1 MRSQVLY
8 LTVACF
14 VFFFYSKEINAA
26 ELPNSSNKP
35 QVVTKLDIQNVEIE
49 LLKQAYSIFCQLMCL
64 IKLLNLF
71 NSLNVLFTTRQSQE
85 LLLILSKEES
95 VIEKHSDI
103 RQELSRRNIDLL
115 SSIDVD
121 AIKKCSDLTRK
132 LSGNICSVSSQFVE
146 FLLELIEL
154 IQSIIYL
161 ITSYNLEISISDG
174 FSSENVRDLLLSL
187 NEHFSR
193 LVLDAT
199 KQNEN
204 QEQGVNKE
212 SISMDGLSLSL
223 SNQDLYNDESDTSLS
238 LLGQEQDLYL
248 ECPFDNSNINKEREV
263 STLNN
268 KLGNNNAENGANKKR
283 NRNRNRKN
291 RDGNVNSKENICQTP
306 HSNIQPNQQDED
318 GRFEGASPSNTSDVR
333 TQASI
338 TKLEASN
345 ADEGSSRGK
354 NSTHKKHTSKKK
366 HLQSRPD
373 GPQPQAA
380 FVQPAEL
387 LKLDP
392 KGGAKQK
399 VKTKA
404 VTSKNNNS
412 RSSRRSRSRSPK
424 PCTSLRAQTGSSSRS
439 SSPRPCTSS
448 GVQIGSSSRS
458 PSPRPHVSSISQV
471 GSSLRSH
478 SQSRGTFASL
488 QDTSHLKGKSRSRR
502 SRSRSRGASPTAPR
516 TESVTEG
523 DQSKDG
529 ELEAS
534 EALFLI
540 QEAEEVLN
548 EILKLEEE
556 LLNLS
561 FQLFKKLQEMDRIL
575 LKITGRGDK
584 FAAITTQMEIIK
596 VALGDW
602 IKKIDFSSNG
612 RYVLMNA
619 KNVLEALPPSV
630 AARQGLAS
638 RVCGS
643 KDCCKV
649 GHPSDKYIVGTNN
662 CGCRMCDC
670 SCLFCLQHPFDSPK
684 KSIYD
689 VD

>member
-1 MRSQVLY
+1 MKSQVLY

-14 VFFFYSKEINAA
+14 VFFFYSKETSAA

-35 QVVTKLDIQNVEIE
+35 QVVTKLDLQNVEIT
-49 LLKQAYSIFCQLMCL
+49 LLKETYSIFCQLMCL

-71 NSLNVLFTTRQSQE
+71 NSLNNLSMARQSQE
-85 LLLILSKEES
+85 LLLILSKEKN
-95 VIEKHSDI
+95 VTEKQSEI
-103 RQELSRRNIDLL
+103 REELLKRNIDLL

-132 LSGNICSVSSQFVE
+132 LSRNICSNSSRFAE

-161 ITSYNLEISISDG
+161 ITGYNLETSISED

-187 NEHFSR
+187 NDYFLG

-199 KQNEN
+199 QQNEN

-212 SISMDGLSLSL
+212 SNSMDDLLLSLP
-223 SNQDLYNDESDTSLS
+223 NQDLYNDESHALS
-238 LLGQEQDLYL
+238 SQLGQEQDLYL
-248 ECPFDNSNINKEREV
+248 ECSENSNINKERKAPT
-263 STLNN
+263 SDN
-268 KLGNNNAENGANKKR
+268 KLGNNDHVENGASKKSKR
-283 NRNRNRKN
+283 KKNRKDK
-291 RDGNVNSKENICQTP
+291 DGNVNSKENICQTP
-306 HSNIQPNQQDED
+306 PCNIQANRQDED
-318 GRFEGASPSNTSDVR
+318 GRFEGASPSNTSGVKTR
-333 TQASI
+333 ANI

-345 ADEGSSRGK
+345 ADEGSARGK
-354 NSTHKKHTSKKK
+354 DSTHKKRTSKKK
-366 HLQSRPD
+366 HLQSSPH
-373 GPQPQAA
+373 GPQPQVT

-387 LKLDP
+387 IALDP
-392 KGGAKQK
+392 RGGAKQK
-399 VKTKA
+399 VKTKTD
-404 VTSKNNNS
+404 TSKNDNRRNS
-412 RSSRRSRSRSPK
+412 RRRSRSPSPK
-424 PCTSLRAQTGSSSRS
+424 PCTSSGAQTGSSSRS

-448 GVQIGSSSRS
+448 GVQTGSSFRSHSPRPRVSSRS
-458 PSPRPHVSSISQV
+458 QA

-478 SQSRGTFASL
+478 LQS
-488 QDTSHLKGKSRSRR
+488 KGKSRSRR
-502 SRSRSRGASPTAPR
+502 SRSRSRDASPTAPR
-516 TESVTEG
+516 TGSVTEG

-540 QEAEEVLN
+540 QEAEETLT
-548 EILKLEEE
+548 EILKLEDE

-561 FQLFKKLQEMDRIL
+561 FKLHEKLGEMDQLLFKI
-575 LKITGRGDK
+575 IGRGDK
-584 FAAITTQMEIIK
+584 FAAIIAQMEIIK
-596 VALGDW
+596 VALEDW
-602 IKKIDFSSNG
+602 RKKIDFSSNG
-612 RYVLMNA
+612 KYVLMNA
-619 KNVLEALPPSV
+619 KDVLAAIPPSV

-643 KDCCKV
+643 RDCCKV
-649 GHPSDKYIVGTNN
+649 GHPSDKYIVGANQ

-670 SCLFCLQHPFDSPK
+670 SCLFCLPHPFDSPK